1 MKKDKYEVRR
11 KNILSTT
18 LVSLTG
24 QTWLDSN
31 GDLIPWTGNT
41 NTGGEYIGPQNN
53 DIIFNLTGG
62 TVTSGYYKWIQSGL
76 TWSQITGATESIIK
90 GKVYGTYNL
99 PLFLES
105 SVDEYGVMVGFDGY
119 IEQVDQ
125 IVNFSYT
132 QTGSTIQIY
141 STVNPSRLRT
151 IVDQIYTVNW
161 GDGSSTTTLPVNSGI
176 EGDSL
181 PTLTHVYTGTT
192 GYTITISLN
201 SPWSTQ
207 TVSKKVTIPQDLTK
221 PNPLGGFTGVTIP
234 SYGNLTG
241 QTQDYLS
248 GQTLDYS
255 NNTGYTSGY
264 TGFTYLALGGSKI
277 LEKKLYGV
285 NTYTGV
291 TGGADTIDGVL
302 QPYSAYTFSYSGVSS
317 LQTFYYKDY
326 INLGYT
332 LITGTT
338 TGFTKEEVFNNSIT
352 RNEHF
357 LGFVDEPSIFS
368 DLFVERGK
376 QGVLEKTFR
385 LSEIDNTGELDVYGN
400 GYYNIRKQ

>member
-1 MKKDKYEVRR
+1 MKKDKYEIRR
-11 KNILSTT
+11 RNILSTK
-18 LVSLTG
+18 LVSLNSQNWFDYDG
-24 QTWLDSN
+24 N
-31 GDLIPWTGNT
+31 LIPWTGNT

-53 DIIFNLTGG
+53 DIIYNISGG
-62 TVTSGYYKWIQSGL
+62 TVTSGYYKWNQSGT
-76 TWSQITGATESIIK
+76 TWIQITGTTEYVK
-90 GKVYGTYNL
+90 GKVYGSYNL

-119 IEQVDQ
+119 LEQVDQ

-141 STVNPSRLRT
+141 STVNPNKLRT
-151 IVDQIYTVNW
+151 VVDQTYTVNW
-161 GDGSSTTTLPVNSGI
+161 GDGSPTTNLTVNSGI
-176 EGDSL
+176 EGSLL
-181 PTLTHVYTGTT
+181 PTLTHSYTGTT
-192 GYTITISLN
+192 GYTISITFS

-207 TVSKKVTIPQDLTK
+207 KVNKRIFVPQDLTT
-221 PNPLGGFTGVTIP
+221 PNPLGTFTGLTIP

-241 QTQDYLS
+241 QTINYS
-248 GQTLDYS
+248 GQTLDYT

-264 TGFTYLALGGSKI
+264 TGFTYLAVGGSRI
-277 LEKKLYGV
+277 LEKKKYGV
-285 NTYTGV
+285 NIYTGV
-291 TGGADTIDGVL
+291 TGGTDTIG
-302 QPYSAYTFSYSGVSS
+302 PYSAYTFSFSGTSS
-317 LQTFYYKDY
+317 LQTFYYRDY
-326 INLGYT
+326 INQGYT

-338 TGFTKEEVFNNSIT
+338 TGFTKEEVFNSAIT

-400 GYYNIRKQ
+400 GYYNMRKQ

>member
-1 MKKDKYEVRR
+1 MRKDKYEIRR
-11 KNILSTT
+11 KDILSTI

-24 QTWLDSN
+24 QTWYDSN
-31 GDLIPWTGNT
+31 GNLIPWTGNT

-53 DIIFNLTGG
+53 DIVFNLTGG
-62 TVTSGYYKWIQSGL
+62 TVTSGYYKWNETGS
-76 TWSQITGATESIIK
+76 TWTQITGTTQQVKAQVFGS
-90 GKVYGTYNL
+90 YNL

-119 IEQVDQ
+119 MEQVDQ

-132 QTGSTIQIY
+132 QSGTTTGSTIQIY
-141 STVNPSRLRT
+141 STVNPSKLRT
-151 IVDQIYTVNW
+151 IVDQVYTVNW
-161 GDGSSTTTLPVNSGI
+161 GDGSPTTTLPVNSGI
-176 EGDSL
+176 EGNLL
-181 PTLTHVYTGTT
+181 PSVSHYYTGNT
-192 GYTITISLN
+192 GYTITITLN

-207 TVSKKVTIPQDLTK
+207 TVKKIVTIPQDLSK

-241 QTQDYLS
+241 QTSFYLS
-248 GQTLDYS
+248 GQTLDYT
-255 NNTGYTSGY
+255 NNTGYT
-264 TGFTYLALGGSKI
+264 TGFTYVALGGSRI
-277 LEKKLYGV
+277 LEKKKYGV
-285 NTYTGV
+285 NQYTGIT
-291 TGGADTIDGVL
+291 TGLTSGLTPNVVWSG
-302 QPYSAYTFSYSGVSS
+302 YSFSYSGVSS
-317 LQTFYYKDY
+317 LETLYYRDY
-326 INLGYT
+326 PDGYT
-332 LITGTT
+332 MITGTT
-338 TGFTKEEVFNNSIT
+338 TGFTKEEVFNNTIT